1 MKSRARKPPG
11 PEDLITIAQAAKLLG
26 VSQPTLR
33 RWDEIGKFRA
43 RRHPINN
50 YRTYLRD
57 DVLALRKRIVS
68 GNRAA

>member
-1 MKSRARKPPG
+1 MKSRARRTPG
-11 PEDLITIAQAAKLLG
+11 PEDLLTIAEAASLLG

-57 DVLALRKRIVS
+57 DVLALRKRIVD
-68 GNRAA
+68 GKRAA